1 MNDVRIH
8 QGEERAMITRRNLM
22 KTAAAGLTLPALT
35 RSGFAA
41 EPLKVGFV
49 YLGAIGDYGWTWSHE
64 QGRKALDAARK
75 GQVATSYV
83 ENVKEDASAVP
94 VMKDLAQQ
102 GNKLIFTTSYG
113 YMDQTLEAAKQFPAV
128 KWEHCTGYK
137 RADNVGTYNSRF
149 YQGRAVTGTIAGMM
163 SKSGVIGFVGSFKI
177 PEVVMGVN
185 AFTLAAQAVNPK
197 ITTKLVMIDTWFDPA
212 KEAAAAETLANLG
225 CDVIAQHVDSP
236 AVLQVC
242 EKRKIYGFGYGADM
256 SRFAPKAHLT
266 ASLDLWGPYY
276 IERAKAML
284 DGSWKSDDIWW
295 GFKEGLLGMAP
306 YSKTVPENV
315 RAAGD
320 KIVADTKAGTY
331 EVFTGPISDQTG
343 KERIAKGQRMEDKD
357 LLVMD
362 WYVKGVQS

>member
-1 MNDVRIH
+1 
-8 QGEERAMITRRNLM
+8 
-22 KTAAAGLTLPALT
+22 
-35 RSGFAA
+35 
-41 EPLKVGFV
+41 
-49 YLGAIGDYGWTWSHE
+49 
-64 QGRKALDAARK
+64 
-75 GQVATSYV
+75 
-83 ENVKEDASAVP
+83 
-94 VMKDLAQQ
+94 
-102 GNKLIFTTSYG
+102 
-113 YMDQTLEAAKQFPAV
+113 
-128 KWEHCTGYK
+128 
-137 RADNVGTYNSRF
+137 
-149 YQGRAVTGTIAGMM
+149 MM

-242 EKRKIYGFGYGADM
+242 EKRKVYGFGYGADM

-284 DGSWKSDDIWW
+284 DGSWKSDDVWW
-295 GFKEGLLGMAP
+295 GFKEGLLGMRPTARPCRKTCAP
-306 YSKTVPENV
+306 PPTRSSPARRTEPT
-315 RAAGD
+315 R
-320 KIVADTKAGTY
+320 
-331 EVFTGPISDQTG
+331 FTGPISDQTG
-343 KERIAKGQRMEDKD
+343 KERVAKGERMADKD

-362 WYVKGVQS
+362 WYVKGIQS